1 MSSEGIDV
9 TGVTVE
15 INTPDNPSEI
25 TEFKIPLS
33 DGTVSESVTQPYIRE
48 ANERAE
54 LSAILANKGFT
65 LVLPGFEDGA
75 FHEVVMT
82 FSTPDNS
89 GSIISTRLQLE
100 QGKDSIDV
108 VKQSEIR
115 KAFKP
120 GDKARI
126 QVFLS
131 ITPDIWVAG
140 KESIEYSIV

>member
-15 INTPDNPSEI
+15 INTPENPSE
-25 TEFKIPLS
+25 TTQFTIPLS
-33 DGTVSESVTQPYIRE
+33 DGAVSESVTQPYIRE

-54 LSAILANKGFT
+54 LSALIANKGFT

-75 FHEVVMT
+75 FHEVLMT

-89 GSIISTRLQLE
+89 GKIISTRLNLE
-100 QGKDSIDV
+100 QGKDSIDA
-108 VKQSEIR
+108 VKQNEIL

>member
-33 DGTVSESVTQPYIRE
+33 DGTVSESVTLPYIRE
-48 ANERAE
+48 ANEHAE

-75 FHEVVMT
+75 FHEVLMT
-82 FSTPDNS
+82 FSTSDNS

-108 VKQSEIR
+108 VKQNEIR